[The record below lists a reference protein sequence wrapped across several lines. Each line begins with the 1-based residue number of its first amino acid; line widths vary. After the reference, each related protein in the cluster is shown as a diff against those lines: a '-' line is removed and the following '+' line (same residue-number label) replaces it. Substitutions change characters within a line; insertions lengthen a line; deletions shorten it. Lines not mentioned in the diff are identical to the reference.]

1 MRWFIR
7 SSTGR
12 VMGYNEDT
20 KRWGLI
26 DQGSEVYEFWLAVG
40 EPPNNVEVYSNAIM
54 KLELIYTGDEK
65 VRFADVDRR
74 KLERL

>member
-1 MRWFIR
+1 MQWFIR
-7 SSTGR
+7 SKTGR
-12 VMGYNEDT
+12 IMGYNEDT

-26 DQGSEVYEFWLAVG
+26 NQGSEVYEFWLPIG
-40 EPPNNVEVYSNAIM
+40 EPPDNIEVYSNVVM
-54 KLELIYTGDEK
+54 KLELIDADDEK